1 MICWIAVQT
10 RSDNEIQIIL
20 MRHAHFANFVS
31 IVGAVVATE
40 IYATAVELGA
50 EGVELLADHAEDLM
64 KGTVELLEEH
74 IPEKL
79 DEVKGAFNE
88 FIKDAKLSFNL

>member
-1 MICWIAVQT
+1 MLT
-10 RSDNEIQIIL
+10 
-20 MRHAHFANFVS
+20 FATFVS
-31 IVGAVVATE
+31 TVGAVVAKE

-79 DEVKGAFNE
+79 DEVKGSFNE
-88 FIKDAKLSFNL
+88 FIKDAKFSFDL